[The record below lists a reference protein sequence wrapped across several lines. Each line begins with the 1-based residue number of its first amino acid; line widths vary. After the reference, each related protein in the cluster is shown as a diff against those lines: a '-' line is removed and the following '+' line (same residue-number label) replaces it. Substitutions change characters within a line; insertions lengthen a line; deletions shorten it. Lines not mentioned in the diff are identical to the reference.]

1 MGKSLNCL
9 RCGGEMAHSFT
20 ENIQL
25 GKTSFLF
32 GDWPNILAGAMRVE
46 VWCCKDCGRLEFFSA
61 PDDTDGSLPQT
72 TCPNCGRSHDFD
84 YPKCPFCG
92 HSY

>member
-9 RCGGEMAHSFT
+9 RCGGGDGPRLY

-25 GKTSFLF
+25 GKTSLLF
-32 GDWPNILAGAMRVE
+32 GDWPNILAGAMRAE

-72 TCPNCGRSHDFD
+72 TCPNCGRNHDFD

>member
-1 MGKSLNCL
+1 
-9 RCGGEMAHSFT
+9 
-20 ENIQL
+20 
-25 GKTSFLF
+25 
-32 GDWPNILAGAMRVE
+32 MRVE